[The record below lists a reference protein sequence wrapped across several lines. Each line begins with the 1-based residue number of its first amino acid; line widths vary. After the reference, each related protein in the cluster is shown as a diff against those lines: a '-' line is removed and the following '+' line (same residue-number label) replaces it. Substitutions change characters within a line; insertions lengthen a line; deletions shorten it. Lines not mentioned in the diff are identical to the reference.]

1 MARPSQTPY
10 FNYLNSAYLFLA
22 PHDGNVDDCRLFMIV
37 YDCLSLFMIV
47 WTIGWRYSLSG
58 RVLACQTF
66 NKALRHSYRNYH
78 KLYTFQDLDC
88 DTERECIYRV
98 SAEGESCDFVF

>member
-47 WTIGWRYSLSG
+47 YDCLDYWLALLSFWEG
-58 RVLACQTF
+58 ACVPDIQQGIAAF
-66 NKALRHSYRNYH
+66 L
-78 KLYTFQDLDC
+78 
-88 DTERECIYRV
+88 
-98 SAEGESCDFVF
+98 